1 MQGYLAGF
9 RPPASDFLA
18 MNLSR
23 YLFLPNSELK
33 YSLGIQGEVDFLIKL
48 LQNKQTILQERERE
62 RERDVIKEKGKP
74 YVMHVGNETNDQNE
88 K

>member
-1 MQGYLAGF
+1 M
-9 RPPASDFLA
+9 
-18 MNLSR
+18 
-23 YLFLPNSELK
+23 
-33 YSLGIQGEVDFLIKL
+33 GIQGEVDFLIKL
-48 LQNKQTILQERERE
+48 LQNKQTILQERE